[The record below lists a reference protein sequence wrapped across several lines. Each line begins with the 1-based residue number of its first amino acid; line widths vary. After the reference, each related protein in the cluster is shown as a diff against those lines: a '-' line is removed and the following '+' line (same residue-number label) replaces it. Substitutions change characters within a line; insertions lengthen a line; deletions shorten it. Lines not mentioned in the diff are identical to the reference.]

1 MERATRAGAGRLDRA
16 VEDLSELAPATR
28 ASALTHEGLSESV
41 VACEGKTVVLVGSSG
56 VGKST
61 LTNLLLSR
69 EAQPT
74 APTRAR
80 DDEGRHTT
88 RRRELFFLPS
98 GTAIIDTPGMREFG
112 VWGSE
117 DDAGPRRGR

>member
-1 MERATRAGAGRLDRA
+1 MTPTSA
-16 VEDLSELAPATR
+16 VTG
-28 ASALTHEGLSESV
+28 EGIDEV
-41 VACEGKTVVLVGSSG
+41 VAACVGKTVVLVGSSG

-61 LTNLLLSR
+61 LTNLLLQR

-88 RRRELFFLPS
+88 RRRELFA
-98 GTAIIDTPGMREFG
+98 TAGGGCIIDTPGMREFG
-112 VWGSE
+112 VWGSDE
-117 DDAGPRRGR
+117 DTGPRRGR